1 MSCRHFWPLTTDCLV
16 LQLNVYFTAQA
27 VYKAFEGLFGGVK
40 VLPGAFCLLRYTAVE
55 SLMAEYSL
63 LPSDDDIQAAN
74 ELELGEDRF
83 MTCLFLEHGW
93 DVLYEPDAKAGQSI
107 LSCNC
112 MGLRCRDMAL
122 LAVTSATA
130 ADVTASKSL
139 GHRMLQCQLPWHQE
153 CERLKCPCAHSLPC
167 YWEFL
172 SGLHSHHRPMF
183 LVTQPSYLSFTCM
196 LAAE

>member
-1 MSCRHFWPLTTDCLV
+1 LLQPPTYSCLGECCHACLNHPDAWCSSYHQPLNSSPVKLIATSQYCFWPHPTDCFV

-93 DVLYEPDAKAGQSI
+93 DVLYEPDAKAG
-107 LSCNC
+107 
-112 MGLRCRDMAL
+112 
-122 LAVTSATA
+122 
-130 ADVTASKSL
+130 
-139 GHRMLQCQLPWHQE
+139 
-153 CERLKCPCAHSLPC
+153 
-167 YWEFL
+167 
-172 SGLHSHHRPMF
+172 
-183 LVTQPSYLSFTCM
+183 
-196 LAAE
+196 

>member
-1 MSCRHFWPLTTDCLV
+1 MFSLLQPLTYSCLGECGHACLNHPDAWCSSCHQPLNLCLVELIATSQSRFWPHTTDCLV

-63 LPSDDDIQAAN
+63 LPADDDIQAAN

-93 DVLYEPDAKAGQSI
+93 DVLYEPDAKAG
-107 LSCNC
+107 
-112 MGLRCRDMAL
+112 
-122 LAVTSATA
+122 
-130 ADVTASKSL
+130 
-139 GHRMLQCQLPWHQE
+139 
-153 CERLKCPCAHSLPC
+153 
-167 YWEFL
+167 
-172 SGLHSHHRPMF
+172 
-183 LVTQPSYLSFTCM
+183 
-196 LAAE
+196 